1 MAQPLAGDCGYAPLL
16 LVSRR
21 LSRSTGTVS
30 WRLSDPNGAIK
41 NAPGLAA
48 RSVRVSY
55 IAPLEGEGIF
65 LARKLARPAVPLLGD
80 TVMVAPKPAG
90 CQEVRP

>member
-1 MAQPLAGDCGYAPLL
+1 MAQPLAGDCGYVLLL

-30 WRLSDPNGAIK
+30 WRLSDPSGAFK

-48 RSVRVSY
+48 RSVQSY
-55 IAPLEGEGIF
+55 SL
-65 LARKLARPAVPLLGD
+65 
-80 TVMVAPKPAG
+80 
-90 CQEVRP
+90 